1 MLREARPHAK
11 SDQSSAVSI
20 DGHSHQPIAGLKLCG
35 ARPGKPGTYTR
46 QRLRIPGVERVGETT
61 WRHGRHRGR
70 QELPEAVKGR
80 LPWGGAGHCARASV
94 AVLEQEVMLYWCVLL
109 VPVTAFGV
117 GDRVLKMTSF
127 LRVRNQRPGS
137 TAAALG

>member
-1 MLREARPHAK
+1 MLREARPHAE

-20 DGHSHQPIAGLKLCG
+20 DGHSHQPIVGLKLCG

-94 AVLEQEVMLYWCVLL
+94 AILEQEVMLYWCVLL

-117 GDRVLKMTSF
+117 EDRVLKMTSF

>member
-1 MLREARPHAK
+1 MSGGWGEA
-11 SDQSSAVSI
+11 
-20 DGHSHQPIAGLKLCG
+20 
-35 ARPGKPGTYTR
+35 
-46 QRLRIPGVERVGETT
+46 T
-61 WRHGRHRGR
+61 WRPGRHRGR
-70 QELPEAVKGR
+70 LELREAVKGR

-109 VPVTAFGV
+109 VPVTTFGW

-127 LRVRNQRPGS
+127 LRVSSHRPSS